1 MSDVNL
7 TGTTINDA
15 PGAQAQLDSQKT
27 SQKSSDKDDKA
38 AQSRI
43 SELEKVVSVPK
54 VFCFADTSA
63 RGSMATFSPTP
74 RF

>member
-1 MSDVNL
+1 MSDVIL
-7 TGTTINDA
+7 TGTTLNDA

-54 VFCFADTSA
+54 VFCPAYTSA
-63 RGSMATFSPTP
+63 RGSRATFSPTP
-74 RF
+74 CP